1 MESEDSSLEEE
12 DYFRHVSGTGG
23 ELPPN
28 WMSSEGEIWQEAVAH
43 FIEQQQ
49 LNGTSRNNSEY
60 SPYHKWKND
69 NSRKLS

>member
-43 FIEQQQ
+43 FIE
-49 LNGTSRNNSEY
+49 
-60 SPYHKWKND
+60 
-69 NSRKLS
+69 